1 MCGWSGLLAGV
12 DGLYLYGKTNELYV
26 YHRPEVVKSVT
37 QEEVTMENLG
47 GSEVHSTRSGVAHCT
62 ADNDMDCILKIRELM
77 SFLPNNNMEEPPFV
91 PTTDSPNRI
100 DPQLDLLVPTNPNQP
115 YDMKELI
122 LSVADD
128 QNFFEIQEEYAKNI
142 IIGYIRL
149 NGKTIGVVA
158 NQPAA
163 LAVRWISTRP

>member
-1 MCGWSGLLAGV
+1 
-12 DGLYLYGKTNELYV
+12 
-26 YHRPEVVKSVT
+26 
-37 QEEVTMENLG
+37 
-47 GSEVHSTRSGVAHCT
+47 
-62 ADNDMDCILKIRELM
+62 
-77 SFLPNNNMEEPPFV
+77 
-91 PTTDSPNRI
+91 
-100 DPQLDLLVPTNPNQP
+100 
-115 YDMKELI
+115 MKELI

-163 LAVRWISTRP
+163 LAGTLDINASVKAARFVRFCGAFNIPLLTLVDVPGFLPGVNQEYEELSVMALSYCMRIARLPCRK